1 MEVIMIILTLV
12 NGKEICLN
20 DDLIYKIEEA
30 PDTIITLTDGKVLR
44 VANKTEE
51 IIEKTIEYKRK
62 IYTNLLGGSI

>member
-1 MEVIMIILTLV
+1 MIILTLV